1 MGSASRKAL
10 EAGIAALDAQ
20 HSTDLAT
27 GEQLLAATRAIASS
41 VQLRALLA
49 DSGIEEQGKSGVI
62 RRVFGGFTAVLPVL
76 DTVVAQRW
84 SNGEELVD
92 GLETLGYRA
101 VAASAQGD
109 GIETELAAFGQIVRS
124 DAQLELAMGT
134 SLGTPE
140 AKLALVDRLLSGA
153 SQQTRVIVRHIVASL
168 GRRRFAES
176 LRRAAAAVADQS
188 GQSVAVVRTA
198 VALGDA
204 QLQRLEAA
212 LNSRYGRRLSISQV
226 IDPTLI
232 GGVRISVGDD
242 VIDGS
247 VATRLNDLR
256 LQLAG

>member
-10 EAGIAALDAQ
+10 EAGIAALEAQ
-20 HSTDLAT
+20 HTTDLAT

-41 VQLRALLA
+41 VQLRSLLA
-49 DSGIEEQGKSGVI
+49 DPGIEAQGKSSVI
-62 RRVFGGFTAVLPVL
+62 RRVFGGFASVVPII
-76 DTVVAQRW
+76 DAVVAERW
-84 SNGEELVD
+84 SNGHELVD

-101 VAASAQGD
+101 VASSAAD
-109 GIETELAAFGQIVRS
+109 GHVETELASFGQVVRS
-124 DAQLELAMGT
+124 DAELELAMGT
-134 SLGTPE
+134 SLGTAD
-140 AKLALVDRLLSGA
+140 AKTVLVDRLLGDA
-153 SQQTRVIVRHIVASL
+153 SEQTRVIVRHIVASL

-176 LRRAAAAVADQS
+176 LRRAASAVAEQS

-198 VALGDA
+198 VALSA
-204 QLQRLEAA
+204 PQLQRLETS
-212 LNSRYGRRLSISQV
+212 LNTRYGRRLSISQIV
-226 IDPTLI
+226 DPSLI

>member
-10 EAGIAALDAQ
+10 EAGIAVLDAQ
-20 HSTDLAT
+20 HTTDLAT

-49 DSGIEEQGKSGVI
+49 DPGIEAHGKSGVI
-62 RRVFGGFTAVLPVL
+62 RRVFGGFAGVIPVIEAVVSE
-76 DTVVAQRW
+76 RW
-84 SNGEELVD
+84 SNGNELVD

-101 VAASAQGD
+101 VASSAPG
-109 GIETELAAFGQIVRS
+109 GSVETELATFGQVVRS

-134 SLGTPE
+134 SLGTAD
-140 AKLALVDRLLSGA
+140 AKVVLVDRLLGDA
-153 SQQTRVIVRHIVASL
+153 SEQTRVIVRHIVASL

-176 LRRAAAAVADQS
+176 LRRAASAVAEQS

-198 VALGDA
+198 AALTEP
-204 QLQRLEAA
+204 QLRRLETA
-212 LNSRYGRRLSISQV
+212 LNARYGRRLSISQIV
-226 IDPTLI
+226 DPTLI